1 MEIAEGSILSD
12 LWYKLDRESKNTIIQ
27 QLVDLQVLLT
37 SNSFA
42 SHGSMYYRE
51 GIPKEI
57 ACQSNIPGDLLRR
70 FTIGPLVH
78 PALWEDGRDSSD
90 VHKGPC

>member
-12 LWYKLDRESKNTIIQ
+12 LWYQLERESKNKIIQ
-27 QLVDLQVLLT
+27 QVVDLQVLLT
-37 SNSFA
+37 SKPFA
-42 SHGSMYYRE
+42 SHGSMFYTE
-51 GIPKEI
+51 DIPTEI
-57 ACQSNIPGDLLRR
+57 ACQSDVPGDLLRR

-78 PALWEDGRDSSD
+78 PELWEDGRDSSD